1 MDGSFWNSRR
11 VFLTGHT
18 GFKGSWLALW
28 LHSMGA
34 EVCGYSLEPPTEPSL
49 YRLLH
54 LEGQFRSIHGDIREQ
69 DGLQSAMVE
78 FSPEVVIH
86 MAAQPLVR
94 LSYQS
99 PVETYAVNV
108 LGTVHLL
115 EAVRHTPSVRAVVVV
130 TSDKC
135 YENQESP
142 QPYREHEAMGGHDPY
157 SSSKG
162 CAELVISAYRRSF
175 FHPDHWDRHRVAVA
189 SARAG
194 NVIGGGDW
202 APDRL
207 VPDIVRAWAAGEAV
221 VIRNPEAVRPWQHV
235 LEPLAG
241 YLTLAE
247 RLYADGARFAEG
259 WNFGPDEGDARP
271 VRYVV
276 TEMARLWNV
285 GNAGTGNAALPAAGA
300 QAGNATLPA
309 AGARWQEDE
318 TAQVHEAHLL
328 RLDSAKACARLGW
341 APRWSL
347 DETLAYTVE
356 WYKGYYRGEDVR
368 ARSLIQI
375 LEYMSMQPATVES
388 APKGSA

>member
-1 MDGSFWNSRR
+1 MDVSFWNSRK
-11 VFLTGHT
+11 VFVTGHT

-34 EVCGYSLEPPTEPSL
+34 EVCGYALDPPTEPNL
-49 YRLLH
+49 YRLLD
-54 LEGQFRSIHGDIREQ
+54 LDEQIQSIQGDIR
-69 DGLQSAMVE
+69 DLGGLESAMRG
-78 FSPEVVIH
+78 FRPEVVIH

-99 PVETYAVNV
+99 PVETYATNV

-115 EAVRHTPSVRAVVVV
+115 EAVRSTPSARAVVVV

-135 YENQESP
+135 YENQERP
-142 QPYREHEAMGGHDPY
+142 QAYREHEAMGGHDPY

-162 CAELVISAYRRSF
+162 CAELVTSAYRRSF
-175 FHPDHWDRHRVAVA
+175 FHPDSWTGHRVGVA

-207 VPDIVRAWAAGEAV
+207 VPDIVRAWAAGEPV

-235 LEPLAG
+235 LEPLCG
-241 YLTLAE
+241 YLSLAE
-247 RLYADGARFAEG
+247 RLYEDGARFGEG
-259 WNFGPDEGDARP
+259 WNFGSADEDAKP
-271 VRYVV
+271 VRYLVS
-276 TEMARLWNV
+276 ELARLW
-285 GNAGTGNAALPAAGA
+285 GE
-300 QAGNATLPA
+300 
-309 AGARWQEDE
+309 GARWQGD
-318 TAQVHEAHLL
+318 AAPKVHEAHLL

-347 DETLAYTVE
+347 DETLAETVE
-356 WYKGYYRGEDVR
+356 WYKKFYGGEDVR
-368 ARSLIQI
+368 ACSLKQI
-375 LEYMSMQPATVES
+375 EAYMQPATVQS
-388 APKGSA
+388 APDGSA